1 MPRQGRAESK
11 TTLFSEGVNKTVF
24 ILEFPELFESLLLLS
39 NSLLEKSLTES
50 VSILGADT
58 EVATHL
64 MCRQLTRTNSLHE
77 CRAGNTDALRRN
89 RRRQIVRDNLNID
102 TLPVS
107 QGMQDMLNDLAE
119 GIAKLLAFSARNGQL
134 NGDFFRVLKNLPC
147 LCASLIEGI
156 FLQRAG

>member
-1 MPRQGRAESK
+1 M
-11 TTLFSEGVNKTVF
+11 FF
-24 ILEFPELFESLLLLS
+24 LEIPELFESLFFLS

-89 RRRQIVRDNLNID
+89 GGRQIVRDNLNID

-107 QGMQDMLNDLAE
+107 QGMQDMLNDLVE
-119 GIAKLLAFSARNGQL
+119 GITKLLAFSTRNGQL
-134 NGDFFRVLKNLPC
+134 NGGFFRVLKDFPC
-147 LCASLIEGI
+147 LA
-156 FLQRAG
+156 RA